1 MKHTVQLVGG
11 PHDGTLYCVEYWL
24 PSLFLLRPITLAE
37 YERLKIDEFT
47 CWKAPEDLYERVGRT
62 TIFKAS
68 KNQKVLEDKV
78 WIEARSGGSKAL
90 V

>member
-62 TIFKAS
+62 TIFKYVRTIHYNPDDLPPADGEPES
-68 KNQKVLEDKV
+68 
-78 WIEARSGGSKAL
+78 SS
-90 V
+90 